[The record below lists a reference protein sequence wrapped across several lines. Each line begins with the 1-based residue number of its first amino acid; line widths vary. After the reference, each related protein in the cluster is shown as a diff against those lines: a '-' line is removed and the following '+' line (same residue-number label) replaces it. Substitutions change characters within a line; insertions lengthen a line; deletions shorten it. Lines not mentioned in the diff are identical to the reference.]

1 MSTQQQKAKVAQM
14 QAQRKEMGE
23 KLDWGNESAV
33 KAFNAFQDQLKQ
45 EESKLATL
53 QKEAKEGTWDF
64 DGGWE

>member
-45 EESKLATL
+45 EESNDL
-53 QKEAKEGTWDF
+53 QSKQLICNDF
-64 DGGWE
+64 FLIMSST